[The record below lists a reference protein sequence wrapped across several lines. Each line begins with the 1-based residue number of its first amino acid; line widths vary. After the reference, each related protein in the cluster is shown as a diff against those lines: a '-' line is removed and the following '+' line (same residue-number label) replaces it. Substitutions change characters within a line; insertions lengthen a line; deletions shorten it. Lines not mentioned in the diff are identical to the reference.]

1 MPDRRRKL
9 SLIDSF
15 VIQIVIIFAIMFGNQ
30 GVYAMSSVLGSKNMY
45 RLQNRVFQI
54 TTTTTTNKN
63 YKSNGGRW
71 MSYRRTIPT
80 MMPEGP
86 EVRTLVDQLQ
96 PAVGMKLE
104 KLEFLSGR
112 YIRHGPPAG
121 YQEFIHSLPLT
132 VKEWN
137 AKGKFIY
144 MLLQNDNN
152 DEEEEEDERSV
163 WITLGMSGQFINEKE
178 EERRRSTG
186 YYEKRVGPRWYLQLY
201 NDNEEQEEE
210 EDPTTT
216 KKKRIKIFYQDAR
229 NFGTLK
235 FCISQK
241 ELNDKLS
248 SLGPDLLDTTN
259 FSSNDFQTIVRKTQ
273 TRSPQMNI
281 CKFLMN
287 QNKLCG
293 VGNYILAE
301 GLYRANIDPFITI
314 SDVTDDQLNNLF
326 MELRETALDSYKAQG
341 LSAYTHKN
349 VDGKEGKFEFQL
361 QCYGRTKCAQRG
373 DPVIKEINGPHG
385 RTIWYTQS
393 QLTSSSSP
401 QQVSTTTTTAA
412 AAAGS
417 LKEEEE
423 DSSLSLMDSLQD
435 SSWKDALETI
445 LSTDEF
451 EKLSFFVR
459 EERQQYTVYPNQK
472 NVFAALNSCPL
483 SSVKVVIV
491 GQDPYHGPGQA
502 HGLSF
507 SVLPGVPIPPSLRN
521 IFQELSDQYP
531 MPSLPTNGNLQ
542 GWANQGVLL
551 LNTVLTVRKG
561 KAHSH
566 AKVGWEDVTDTILKK
581 VNDEC
586 DHVVFLLWGKPAART
601 ASLIDTQKHTILT
614 SSHPSPLSARKT
626 STPFFGSNC
635 FHLCNEALRSNNQ
648 SPIDWTQTN

>member
-1 MPDRRRKL
+1 MLNRRTL
-9 SLIDSF
+9 SLIDSLLF
-15 VIQIVIIFAIMFGNQ
+15 IIQVVIIMSMKIMMFGNQ
-30 GVYAMSSVLGSKNMY
+30 SAYAMSVLGSKSMY
-45 RLQNRVFQI
+45 RLQNRVFRI
-54 TTTTTTNKN
+54 TTTKTNIIN
-63 YKSNGGRW
+63 THQKSNGRW
-71 MSYRRTIPT
+71 ISHRTTPT

-121 YQEFIHSLPLT
+121 YQEFLNSLPLT
-132 VKEWN
+132 VKKWD

-144 MLLQNDNN
+144 MLLHNDNKDNNGDAIIMTSDN
-152 DEEEEEDERSV
+152 DKDDDVKERSI
-163 WITLGMSGQFINEKE
+163 WITLGMSGQFLNEKE

-201 NDNEEQEEE
+201 NE
-210 EDPTTT
+210 EDQ
-216 KKKRIKIFYQDAR
+216 KRIKIFYQDAR

-235 FCISQK
+235 FCTTQK
-241 ELNDKLS
+241 ELEQKLS
-248 SLGPDLLDTTN
+248 SLGPDLLDTAN
-259 FSSNDFQTIVRKTQ
+259 FSSEEFITIVRSTQ
-273 TRSPQMNI
+273 NRSPKMNI

-287 QNKLCG
+287 QSKICG

-301 GLYRANIDPFITI
+301 GLYRANIDPFITL
-314 SDVTDDQLNNLF
+314 SDVSDGQLNDLF
-326 MELRETALDSYKAQG
+326 IELRATALESYEAQG

-349 VDGKEGKFEFQL
+349 VDGKEGNFEFQL

-385 RTIWYTQS
+385 RTIWYTQA
-393 QLTSSSSP
+393 QLTSASP
-401 QQVSTTTTTAA
+401 PKQVSTSSFSTTTV
-412 AAAGS
+412 S
-417 LKEEEE
+417 SKEN
-423 DSSLSLMDSLQD
+423 DNSLSLMDSLQD
-435 SSWKDALETI
+435 PSWNDALEDI
-445 LSTDEF
+445 VHTDEF
-451 EKLSFFVR
+451 EKLSSFVK
-459 EERQQYTVYPNQK
+459 EERQHYTIYPNQK

-483 SSVKVVIV
+483 PSVKVVIV

-507 SVLPGVPIPPSLRN
+507 SVLPGVPIPPSLKN
-521 IFQELSDQYP
+521 IFLELSDQFST
-531 MPSLPTNGNLQ
+531 SLPTDGNLQ

-566 AKVGWEDVTDTILKK
+566 AKVGWEDVTDYILRK
-581 VNDEC
+581 VSEEC

-601 ASLIDTQKHTILT
+601 ASLIDTKKHTILS

-635 FHLCNEALRSNNQ
+635 FHLCNQALLSNNQ